1 MRAADFDSSLFS
13 MILSVRRSLFQNR
26 YLCSTDFVLRIY
38 FDRAALAASV
48 NPAAG
53 WPARPRVFCFMLHD
67 PAQPVQDLASPGSKS
82 VRG

>member
-26 YLCSTDFVLRIY
+26 HLCSTDFVLRLY

>member
-26 YLCSTDFVLRIY
+26 YLCSTDFVLRLY
-38 FDRAALAASV
+38 FDRAALAAPV
-48 NPAAG
+48 DPTTG
-53 WPARPRVFCFMLHD
+53 WPARPRVFFFMLHD
-67 PAQPVQDLASPGSKS
+67 PAQPLPDLACPGRKS